1 MKKLKIRFW
10 RIENVVIMKI
20 LDQDERLRGCR
31 EIFRNDYLDMAIYL
45 SDYSALYTNSISIK
59 EDIDNMACSRTFNSI
74 EDATVYIKKCQE
86 LIYGYNARFEEGEEE
101 EEVETI
107 ETFTF

>member
-74 EDATVYIKKCQE
+74 EDATVYIKRCQE
-86 LIYGYNARFEEGEEE
+86 LIYGYNARFEEDE